1 MVLMLAVVNLIITSV
16 VYFFMRK
23 RELLKDT
30 INFYPNERFFTPP
43 RRFFLV
49 YAAGWAT
56 GFVAGFVGMA
66 AGLTMVV
73 TMVQFKLIA
82 AVAGATANYCY
93 FLICIQVFTNLMV
106 GVSQGDDFPVG
117 EQFFF
122 YGLGVIWLSILGYC
136 GFNIY

>member
-1 MVLMLAVVNLIITSV
+1 MVLMLAGVNFIITSV

-30 INFYPNERFFTPP
+30 INFYPHERFFTPP

-73 TMVQFKLIA
+73 TMV
-82 AVAGATANYCY
+82 
-93 FLICIQVFTNLMV
+93 
-106 GVSQGDDFPVG
+106 
-117 EQFFF
+117 
-122 YGLGVIWLSILGYC
+122 
-136 GFNIY
+136 